1 MVICKSMG
9 APMLGPHPIEYVEAV
24 TWDDRPRITH
34 SKSKI
39 PLDNA
44 ALSST
49 DLERQCDK
57 NRGFSITLGNMRI

>member
-9 APMLGPHPIEYVEAV
+9 APMLGPHPKEYVDAV

-39 PLDNA
+39 RLDNA

-57 NRGFSITLGNMRI
+57 NRGFSSSASLSGI